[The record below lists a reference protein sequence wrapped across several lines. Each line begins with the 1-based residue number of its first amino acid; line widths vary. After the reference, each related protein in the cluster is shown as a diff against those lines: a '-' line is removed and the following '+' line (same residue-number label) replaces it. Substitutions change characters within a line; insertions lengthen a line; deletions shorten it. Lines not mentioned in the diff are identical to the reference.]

1 MAFKQE
7 IGEIDPRHTKFIRM
21 FQDGLIKLV
30 YITPPEC
37 VGEAYKSNE
46 VYADAGVA
54 EMKKS
59 IDDLVVAL
67 LDGQHK
73 VKYSVNLEYS
83 TSLSNIVRSM
93 DLAIETSG
101 SSPVCMNIRISS
113 KSLK

>member
-1 MAFKQE
+1 
-7 IGEIDPRHTKFIRM
+7 M
-21 FQDGLIKLV
+21 FQDGLIKPV
-30 YITPPEC
+30 HITPQEC
-37 VGEAYKSNE
+37 VGEDKNNE

-67 LDGQHK
+67 LDGQNK

-83 TSLSNIVRSM
+83 TSLSNVVRSM